1 MNKRVSNNPPF
12 DGKKLLAEV
21 KANRKRLNECSKHRF
36 PDPYVFGQKVTCDRC
51 KGVMMATEASA
62 YCDGFK
68 AAGGDPGEVWPAVYR
83 DDKEPSA

>member
-1 MNKRVSNNPPF
+1 MNKRASNDPPL
-12 DGKKLLAEV
+12 DYRKILVEV
-21 KANRKRLNECSKHRF
+21 KANRKRLNECGCHHF

-68 AAGGDPGEVWPAVYR
+68 AAGGDPGAVWPAVYAQ
-83 DDKEPSA
+83 KERPD